1 VAFFRYNLNTFTKEI
16 KMSSTTVT
24 RGNSHETFY
33 IGPSLTPAAVAA
45 YTSAVQTFTIPG
57 LQTTDIVL
65 VIGATSAQTAG
76 ILPGE
81 ADCYTANVLSL
92 QFLNATAASAT
103 PAAGTYVI
111 QIVRAEGPLPVT
123 AV

>member
-1 VAFFRYNLNTFTKEI
+1 
-16 KMSSTTVT
+16 MSSTTIT

-33 IGPSLTPAAVAA
+33 IAPVLTPSAVSA
-45 YTSAVQTFTIPG
+45 YTSAVQTFAVPG
-57 LQTTDIVL
+57 LKTTDIVL
-65 VIGATSAQTAG
+65 TVGAQGVQTAG
-76 ILPGE
+76 VTPGE
-81 ADCYTANVLSL
+81 SDCYTDGVLSL

-103 PAAGTYVI
+103 PTAGAYVL